1 MKIKKAYKGV
11 VFDLDGTLLNT
22 IETYSNIM
30 NGLLSKKK
38 FPLHEISVYNTFIG
52 NGAKNFINVSSI

>member
-1 MKIKKAYKGV
+1 MNIKKAYKGV

-30 NGLLSKKK
+30 NGLLSKK
-38 FPLHEISVYNTFIG
+38 ISVT
-52 NGAKNFINVSSI
+52 